1 MSRQKAGSFHFR
13 SDRGNSEAGSLY
25 STVER
30 SAYAGNL
37 GGNAEIPSVP
47 YILRGRV
54 LFLCAGARKEISSR
68 SCKRTVQSYTIEI
81 CHRSSA

>member
-47 YILRGRV
+47 YSGMEGFFYAQGRV
-54 LFLCAGARKEISSR
+54 RKLAAEAA
-68 SCKRTVQSYTIEI
+68 
-81 CHRSSA
+81 SALYNLIQ